1 MANKKEVSA
10 QVVLKAADR
19 SVSGENI
26 TSENVGRAMPAEDDV
41 RKATKHFKELGFKVE
56 HPFGNSFSIS
66 GPTALFEKVFKTKL
80 SEEEKGGLKAKGA
93 SGAKS
98 LELPL
103 TGLPNEVEKIVETV
117 TFSEPPDFGPG
128 NF

>member
-26 TSENVGRAMPAEDDV
+26 TSDNVARAMPAEDDV
-41 RKATKHFKELGFKVE
+41 RKAASHFKQLGFKVE
-56 HPFGNSFSIS
+56 HAFGNSFSIS
-66 GPTALFEKVFKTKL
+66 GTTALFEKVFKTKL
-80 SEEEKGGLKAKGA
+80 SEEEKGGLKAKDARG
-93 SGAKS
+93 GKS

-103 TGLPNEVEKIVETV
+103 TGLPNDVEKIVETV

>member
-10 QVVLKAADR
+10 QVVLKASDR

-26 TSENVGRAMPAEDDV
+26 TSENVGRAIPAEDDL
-41 RKATKHFKELGFKVE
+41 RRATRQFKELGFKVE
-56 HPFGNSFSIS
+56 HAFANSFSIS

-80 SEEEKGGLKAKGA
+80 SEEEKGSLKAKGA
-93 SGAKS
+93 GGTKS
-98 LELPL
+98 FELPL
-103 TGLPNEVEKIVETV
+103 TNLPNDVETIVETV

>member
-1 MANKKEVSA
+1 MADKKEVSA
-10 QVVLKAADR
+10 QVVLKGADR

-26 TSENVGRAMPAEDDV
+26 TSENVGRSMPAEDDL
-41 RKATKHFKELGFKVE
+41 RRATKHFKDLGFKVE
-56 HPFGNSFSIS
+56 HPFANSFSIS

-80 SEEEKGGLKAKGA
+80 SEEGKGGLKAKHA
-93 SGAKS
+93 SGSKS
-98 LELPL
+98 FELPM
-103 TGLPNEVEKIVETV
+103 TGLPNDVEKLLDTV

>member
-1 MANKKEVSA
+1 MAVKKEVSA

-19 SVSGENI
+19 SVTGENI
-26 TSENVGRAMPAEDDV
+26 TSENVRRAMPSEDDV
-41 RKATKHFKELGFKVE
+41 RKATSHFKELGFKVE
-56 HPFGNSFSIS
+56 HAFGNSFSIS
-66 GPTALFEKVFKTKL
+66 GPSALFENVFKTKL
-80 SEEEKGGLKAKGA
+80 STEEKGGLKAKDA
-93 SGAKS
+93 SGSKS

-103 TGLPNEVEKIVETV
+103 ANLPNDVEKILETV